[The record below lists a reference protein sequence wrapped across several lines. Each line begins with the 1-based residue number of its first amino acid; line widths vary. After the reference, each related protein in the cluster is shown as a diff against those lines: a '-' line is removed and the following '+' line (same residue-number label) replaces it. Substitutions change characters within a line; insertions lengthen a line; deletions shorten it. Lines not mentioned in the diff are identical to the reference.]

1 MHTSPAFCVNSFTA
15 GNTYSL
21 YHKDVA
27 KHPRLSPEEEKTL
40 PILASA
46 GDEKAKSRLVEGS
59 LRLVV
64 RIAASYAR
72 RGLNL
77 LDCIGDGNIGL
88 VKAVQ
93 SFNPE
98 KGQRFTKYAAYW
110 IVQSIQR
117 GHFKI
122 SGAAVIPEKVRQK
135 ARRILAVASEMS
147 SQEGRTIGVREAAAE
162 LGMDP
167 DYAEQIV
174 DALENNEDFSVQA
187 EDLVY
192 LLGQRDV
199 VDDGQTLLPQE
210 NVLPSLLE
218 CLTKVESKVIALRYG
233 LDGKPIHT
241 LAMVGAKLKHT
252 RQRAFQIEHNALTKM
267 RRHYSELQVI
277 RSVNPQVLPA
287 SRPVERVG
295 RGD

>member
-1 MHTSPAFCVNSFTA
+1 M
-15 GNTYSL
+15 
-21 YHKDVA
+21 
-27 KHPRLSPEEEKTL
+27 
-40 PILASA
+40 
-46 GDEKAKSRLVEGS
+46 
-59 LRLVV
+59 
-64 RIAASYAR
+64 
-72 RGLNL
+72 
-77 LDCIGDGNIGL
+77 
-88 VKAVQ
+88 
-93 SFNPE
+93 
-98 KGQRFTKYAAYW
+98 
-110 IVQSIQR
+110 
-117 GHFKI
+117 
-122 SGAAVIPEKVRQK
+122 
-135 ARRILAVASEMS
+135 
-147 SQEGRTIGVREAAAE
+147 
-162 LGMDP
+162 GMDP
-167 DYAEQIV
+167 DYAQQVIAAVESHDEI
-174 DALENNEDFSVQA
+174 NVQA
-187 EDLVY
+187 SDLGY
-192 LLGQRDV
+192 LLSQRDV